1 MAELSKIF
9 YSGLKNKK
17 ERPKKTMDDNKTARN
32 VNIRKNAMDELSKI
46 FYTGL
51 KDKGKF

>member
-1 MAELSKIF
+1 MEES
-9 YSGLKNKK
+9 
-17 ERPKKTMDDNKTARN
+17 N

-51 KDKGKF
+51 EDKGKF